1 MFKAYEVEMDLVPN
15 HAVILHGDILQFD
28 AVALQVGDSGVKSC
42 ENSIV
47 VHCSQLPCSPI

>member
-15 HAVILHGDILQFD
+15 QAGILHGDILQFD
-28 AVALQVGDSGVKSC
+28 AVALQVGDPGVKSY

-47 VHCSQLPCSPI
+47 VHFSQLPCSPI